1 MKSEKQKKV
10 VLITGCSSGFGLLS
24 SIRLALR
31 GYKVV
36 ATMRNLAKRGAL
48 DEAIE
53 RHKLSLTVHQLDV
66 TNIKSIEVCLNDI
79 SERYGLMDVLVNNA
93 GYGIGGFFEDMSDR
107 EFRDQMETNF
117 FGVLNMIRLSL
128 PLLRKSSSA
137 KIINISSVAGLTAT
151 PGMGAYNTSK
161 WALEGFSESLR
172 QELSLF
178 GIQVLLIEPGP
189 YPTEVL
195 TTNTRFAERA
205 MDPESPNYKY
215 TQKLYK
221 KYLERNAILKSDPN
235 EVAKLIESR
244 IVAKNPPFRNVIG
257 PNAKLR
263 YYFRRFLPWRLN
275 EWLVKKVIFG

>member
-24 SIRLALR
+24 SIRLAQR
-31 GYKVV
+31 GYEVI

-53 RHKLSLTVHQLDV
+53 RYKLSLTVHQLDV
-66 TNIKSIEVCLNDI
+66 TDIKSIEVCLNDI

-205 MDPESPNYKY
+205 MDPESLNYKY

>member
-1 MKSEKQKKV
+1 MKSEKQKQV
-10 VLITGCSSGFGLLS
+10 VLITGCSSGFGLLT
-24 SIRLALR
+24 SIRLAQR
-31 GYKVV
+31 GYEVV
-36 ATMRNLAKRGAL
+36 ATMRNLAKRGVL

-53 RHKLSLTVHQLDV
+53 RHKLSLTVLQLDV
-66 TNIKSIEVCLNDI
+66 TDIKSIEACLKDI
-79 SERYGLMDVLVNNA
+79 SEKYGHLDVLVNNA
-93 GYGIGGFFEDMSDR
+93 GYGIGGFFEDLSDK
-107 EFRDQMETNF
+107 EYRDQLETNF

-178 GIQVLLIEPGP
+178 GIQVLLIEPCP

-195 TTNTRFAERA
+195 NTNTRFAEKA
-205 MDPESPNYKY
+205 MDPESPNYEY

-221 KYLERNAILKSDPN
+221 KYLERNETLKSDPN
-235 EVAKLIESR
+235 EVAKLIESL

-263 YYFRRFLPWRLN
+263 YYFRRFFPWRLN